1 MKLIRQGILGLAEK
15 DDHFGDSVAAGDFD
29 DNGADDLAIGVWRE
43 GIGSIDNAGAVRVI
57 YGLNNITNLDSEM
70 WHQGSDG

>member
-15 DDHFGDSVAAGDFD
+15 DDHFGGSIAAGDFD

-43 GIGSIDNAGAVRVI
+43 GIGSIDNAVLSVSSMDFI
-57 YGLNNITNLDSEM
+57 ILQT
-70 WHQGSDG
+70 

>member
-1 MKLIRQGILGLAEK
+1 MIRQGILGLAEK

-29 DNGADDLAIGVWRE
+29 DNGADDLAIGVWRSS
-43 GIGSIDNAGAVRVI
+43 GSIDNAGAVRVI

-70 WHQGSDG
+70 WHQSSDG